1 MGGEIL
7 DRRRGARDEDGIFQ
21 ARVLEWIAISMLG
34 SGWHQSSAAA
44 GRADM
49 GSRSLQIPHPAAG
62 SSGIITALAA
72 FWPG

>member
-1 MGGEIL
+1 MKKQFTLKKKTFSPMDTSLVGG
-7 DRRRGARDEDGIFQ
+7 
-21 ARVLEWIAISMLG
+21 
-34 SGWHQSSAAA
+34 GWHQSLTAA
-44 GRADM
+44 GRADT